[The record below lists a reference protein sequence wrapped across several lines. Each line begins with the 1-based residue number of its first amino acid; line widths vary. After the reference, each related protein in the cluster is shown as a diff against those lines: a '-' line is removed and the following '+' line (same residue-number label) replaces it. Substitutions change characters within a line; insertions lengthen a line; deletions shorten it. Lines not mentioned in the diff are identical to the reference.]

1 MGEIFAPLESFLAA
15 LHGLDETGLFLEIAR
30 QSLLH
35 QLVGIAALHGG
46 GLCQLRFQFPGDVH
60 FHLVGSPSLRI
71 HRTRR
76 RGRRQHDCDL
86 VAIDLSAGSGV
97 MRVALGVGRAQLL
110 IAVLHFHGQLAG
122 NVGRALAD
130 DLADLAHGRKLFG
143 ELHVFAAVL
152 PANAASGLL
161 GDRLLP
167 ALTGAARLGTLRIL
181 TIVSGLRVLGIGLL
195 PVSRLLSLFA
205 GLALLLAAVL
215 RAGLLLR
222 SLGPRLLPHAIHQT
236 GHGVAEFA
244 EQPGVFTRIAC
255 GLLVVALS
263 LFARLAG

>member
-1 MGEIFAPLESFLAA
+1 MAADCVSFASNSPVTCTSISSAPLSENTPNRPAWTPAAGLESCP
-15 LHGLDETGLFLEIAR
+15 T
-30 QSLLH
+30 
-35 QLVGIAALHGG
+35 
-46 GLCQLRFQFPGDVH
+46 FPGRLLAHLLEVLLDVG
-60 FHLVGSPSLRI
+60 LQR
-71 HRTRR
+71 HR
-76 RGRRQHDCDL
+76 DL